1 MQASWFGKRLRE
13 LRAAAGLT
21 QRQLAER
28 AGLTREGVAYLETG
42 RHDPRWTT
50 VVALCMA
57 LGITS
62 DQFLQPPGAG
72 TATPPGKPEGASRSH
87 RSRKAK
93 ATARR
98 RHSSTLRS
106 HDSLVV
112 AGRAS

>member
-1 MQASWFGKRLRE
+1 MQASWFGGRLRE
-13 LRAAAGLT
+13 LRVAAGLT
-21 QRQLAER
+21 QKALAER

-50 VVALCMA
+50 VVALCTA

-62 DQFLQPPGAG
+62 DQFLKPPGTG

-112 AGRAS
+112 AGRAF

>member
-50 VVALCMA
+50 VVALCVA
-57 LGITS
+57 LDITS
-62 DQFLQPPGAG
+62 DQFLKPPV
-72 TATPPGKPEGASRSH
+72 ATPPRQ
-87 RSRKAK
+87 
-93 ATARR
+93 ARR
-98 RHSSTLRS
+98 LLR
-106 HDSLVV
+106 
-112 AGRAS
+112 

>member
-1 MQASWFGKRLRE
+1 MQASWFGGRLRE
-13 LRAAAGLT
+13 LRVAAGLT
-21 QRQLAER
+21 QKALAER

-62 DQFLQPPGAG
+62 DQFLKPPGAG
-72 TATPPGKPEGASRSH
+72 TATPHGKPAGASCSH
-87 RSRKAK
+87 RSRRAE

-98 RHSSTLRS
+98 CH
-106 HDSLVV
+106 
-112 AGRAS
+112 